1 MPVLAYDSRRLILD
15 VFDKKVI
22 IQNVNIY
29 AISNNILIYNI
40 DNCLYKLDL
49 TLPELHEQVTYN
61 ICFYKFTTEIHEL
74 KLSEN
79 GKNVGVLLTNGEFY
93 LFSNFTLTFSK
104 KKINGFGVSDNLVGY
119 ETKNNFY
126 LENIN
131 SAGMVDKSLN
141 SFFKY
146 FVFNSFCLVFT
157 LKLKD
162 GENNYCHK
170 MIKISKKNITVVKT
184 FDSIVDVNC
193 KCSDDGNYVL
203 VNLSTSYVKNS
214 YFASTALYVYDVAQE
229 KFEKMNKLSNI
240 LDFTFIKNGFCVVYG
255 NQPSYVAIFNMD
267 LSFREKF
274 PSGIRNRIY
283 FNRQES
289 YVVLAGFEQLAGNV
303 EVYDAKSKE
312 KLSIA
317 NELGASKV
325 LWDTTGSYYYVSTL
339 NYLKEDNRINK
350 YDYYGR
356 LISSECFDSLCD
368 VSVYGLNEEFIELS
382 PPKEKFVETIEE
394 AYVPAIL
401 KNKNLRKGVSQ
412 PIKAK
417 QNENEDELINKLE
430 IIEALK
436 QKMGSN
442 QKLETYELNLILNE
456 GKIKKKLED
465 LKK

>member
-40 DNCLYKLDL
+40 DNCLYKLNL
-49 TLPELHEQVTYN
+49 TLPECHEQVTYN

-229 KFEKMNKLSNI
+229 KF
-240 LDFTFIKNGFCVVYG
+240 
-255 NQPSYVAIFNMD
+255 
-267 LSFREKF
+267 
-274 PSGIRNRIY
+274 
-283 FNRQES
+283 
-289 YVVLAGFEQLAGNV
+289 
-303 EVYDAKSKE
+303 
-312 KLSIA
+312 
-317 NELGASKV
+317 
-325 LWDTTGSYYYVSTL
+325 
-339 NYLKEDNRINK
+339 
-350 YDYYGR
+350 
-356 LISSECFDSLCD
+356 
-368 VSVYGLNEEFIELS
+368 
-382 PPKEKFVETIEE
+382 
-394 AYVPAIL
+394 
-401 KNKNLRKGVSQ
+401 
-412 PIKAK
+412 
-417 QNENEDELINKLE
+417 
-430 IIEALK
+430 
-436 QKMGSN
+436 
-442 QKLETYELNLILNE
+442 
-456 GKIKKKLED
+456 
-465 LKK
+465 